1 MEINKL
7 SFHHTFDVILPNNI
21 IIKSSHVILS
31 LLYQQ
36 KYLEYYTNNSIY
48 GTLKKSIFNI
58 PVGTPVKM
66 IIINENIINIYF
78 ILNSIFYS
86 IPIEFIEEFIE

>member
-1 MEINKL
+1 MNTF
-7 SFHHTFDVILPNNI
+7 SFNSTFDVILPDDI

-66 IIINENIINIYF
+66 VIVNENIINIYF
-78 ILNSIFYS
+78 ILNSLFYS
-86 IPIEFIEEFIE
+86 FPIQFIEEIIE